1 MRRHPGTFV
10 AGLLF
15 MAIGFAYVLDGLEV
29 WQVKPGRL
37 WPIALIVIGAV
48 VLFAGRTERGVEL
61 PDTIAENPP
70 TDEDPQP
77 S

>member
-15 MAIGFAYVLDGLEV
+15 MAIGIAYLMEGLDVWEV
-29 WQVKPGRL
+29 RPGRL

-48 VLFAGRTERGVEL
+48 VLFAGRPAESESEPGVDEG
-61 PDTIAENPP
+61 
-70 TDEDPQP
+70 DEDGDRK

>member
-15 MAIGFAYVLDGLEV
+15 IGIGIAYILQGLDV
-29 WQVKPGRL
+29 WQVRPGRL

-48 VLFAGRTERGVEL
+48 VLFAGRVNG
-61 PDTIAENPP
+61 
-70 TDEDPQP
+70 DEDVDRREPYDSNGGDAQP

>member
-15 MAIGFAYVLDGLEV
+15 MAIGIAYLMEGLDVWEV
-29 WQVKPGRL
+29 RPGRL

-48 VLFAGRTERGVEL
+48 VLFAGRPAESESEPGLDER
-61 PDTIAENPP
+61 
-70 TDEDPQP
+70 DEDAD
-77 S
+77 SES